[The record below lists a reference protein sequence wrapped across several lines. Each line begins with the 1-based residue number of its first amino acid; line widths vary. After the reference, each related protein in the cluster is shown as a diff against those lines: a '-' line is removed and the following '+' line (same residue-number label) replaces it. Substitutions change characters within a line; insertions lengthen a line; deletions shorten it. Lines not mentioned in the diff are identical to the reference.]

1 MNKSKKNIYFIIA
14 LGIINLCVL
23 YYYKYSSNQIS
34 FSEFSLLKTGNFI
47 NFILVLFLILGCI
60 VLIFRQRN
68 QDIIESNIKAAV
80 LLSIVY
86 FFPLFVIV
94 LFNSFDLVFAN
105 EYLFGYPFKKILPTI
120 FFVFNQLI
128 FLFII
133 FMIWYTIIGL
143 RLKAYFYSALS
154 VIGATILFIILTLLY
169 SFWIIEYDYSS
180 EKDQYDYGIIL
191 GAAVWSGNRPS
202 PIFVGRIEKGAKLFK
217 QNAIK
222 RIQLTGGNAPGELSE
237 ARTAYNYLIK
247 HHDLDSNFI
256 LMEEKTSTT
265 NEQIRYIRNNFI
277 NEKASSNFLFIS
289 DEFHLMRITEMAKF
303 YDLKAKVVSSDYKL
317 NFQKSLYYRFRDSI
331 GLLLFW
337 FFAI

>member
-1 MNKSKKNIYFIIA
+1 MNKSRKNIYFIIA

-34 FSEFSLLKTGNFI
+34 FSEFSLFKTGNII
-47 NFILVLFLILGCI
+47 NLSLVLFLILGCI
-60 VLIFRQRN
+60 VLLFKRRN
-68 QDIIESNIKAAV
+68 QNSIDNNIKAAV
-80 LLSIVY
+80 LLSIIY
-86 FFPLFVIV
+86 FFPFIVIV
-94 LFNSFDLVFAN
+94 LFNTFDLAFAN

-133 FMIWYTIIGL
+133 FLIWYSIFGL
-143 RLKAYFYSALS
+143 RLKAYLYSTLS
-154 VIGATILFIILTLLY
+154 VIGTTILLIILTLFY
-169 SFWIIEYDYSS
+169 SFWIIEYDFSA
-180 EKDQYDYGIIL
+180 EQDQYDYGIIL

-237 ARTAYNYLIK
+237 AKTAYNYLIE
-247 HHDLDSNFI
+247 HHELDSNFI
-256 LMEEKTSTT
+256 LIEEKTSTT

-277 NEKASSNFLFIS
+277 NEKENSNFIFIS